1 MGRKLKDPAE
11 KAVKITVTVG
21 ADLFRRIKE
30 HCDDSSITLSAYVNR
45 ALEESVGVVRVDSRI
60 EKEIA
65 AIKKSADRLTALLK

>member
-21 ADLFRRIKE
+21 ADLFRRIKK